1 MQVIIRDS
9 KYGMLQYDLS
19 EMGKSVITFGRS
31 PECDIQLKTPFVSR
45 SHGVIY
51 YENGHWVIQ
60 DMQSTYGVYTKE
72 RKITQNLLQNG
83 SVIFLY
89 SEKADPENCVEMQFW
104 GEEAPAAKEAEA
116 AVAAAQGAAAVAASA
131 SGSAS
136 VPGASAASAASAQ
149 PSAQPG
155 SEASGSPKAPVIPP
169 DLEPE
174 KTSFMDWNFGLIT
187 IILAGVG
194 FLSLI
199 LISKFGP
206 WLPIAMAVL
215 TIASGILAFKNKTA
229 GKKGI
234 IGLSVAGVALILSVI
249 VTIHNGSAGSFW
261 WAKEGRGLPLYSVC
275 SSIFDPAAAAKY
287 DFADDMPEKDP
298 DYLEQLLP

>member
-104 GEEAPAAKEAEA
+104 GEEAPAAKEAPAAEVSAVQGSQA
-116 AVAAAQGAAAVAASA
+116 AVAAAQGAV
-131 SGSAS
+131 
-136 VPGASAASAASAQ
+136 ASAQ
-149 PSAQPG
+149 
-155 SEASGSPKAPVIPP
+155 SGSPKAPVIPP